1 MRSTPLFTIL
11 TLLISTVGI
20 SQTQPITVEE
30 GGFFQKTKYYKC
42 DIELT
47 DLQLL
52 NLFQANPATSA
63 ESNSLMWSYT
73 GYTVFHAAATV
84 LILWP
89 VSQASYTDN
98 PDWEIAYYGLASM
111 AIAIPLK
118 YYFHKK
124 VNRLIPKYNLGQEES
139 NAIDLDLA
147 VGRYGIGLQVNF

>member
-1 MRSTPLFTIL
+1 MRSI
-11 TLLISTVGI
+11 TLLFAFTVLSSVIGY
-20 SQTQPITVEE
+20 SQSQMITMEE

-47 DLQLL
+47 DLQLV
-52 NLFQANPATSA
+52 NLFKANPATEA
-63 ESNSLMWSYT
+63 ESRSLVWNYS
-73 GYTVFHAAATV
+73 GYTLFHAAANV

-98 PDWEIAYYGLASM
+98 PDWEVAYYGLACM

-124 VNRLIPKYNLGQEES
+124 VNRLVPMYNQNIEEGNS
-139 NAIDLDLA
+139 VDLDLA
-147 VGRYGIGLQVNF
+147 VGKYGIGLQLNF